1 MNFKLTKNERL
12 HSKKLIKELFS
23 KGSSFFL
30 YPFKVYYFLA
40 DKDVSGSDVQV
51 LFSVSKKKLKKAVDR
66 NTVKRKLRNA
76 YRLNKHILFNV
87 KNSEMDKKIIV
98 GFVYVSNDIL
108 NYTELEG
115 KLIKSLQKLDSSV
128 NNEKNDIK

>member
-12 HSKKLIKELFS
+12 HSKKLIQELFL

-30 YPFKVYYFLA
+30 YPYKVYYFLVDQEVLGA
-40 DKDVSGSDVQV
+40 DVQV

-76 YRLNKHILFNV
+76 YRLNKNLLVNV
-87 KNSEMDKKIIV
+87 KNHQKDKKILL
-98 GFVYVSNDIL
+98 GFVYVASDVI
-108 NYTELEG
+108 NYVDLEG
-115 KLIKSLQKLDSSV
+115 KMIKALQKVETTL
-128 NNEKNDIK
+128 NN